1 VSLVVGALGGRPA
14 GQNLFKYA
22 ARRCSSNKGPRSKMS
37 LFGVRP
43 SRFDLT
49 IESKHHRGQPSFTV
63 ASVDPNFHSTV
74 LDFPKTKRIL
84 IIGFCHKTFEHRK
97 PMARLAAAA
106 HTKTGS
112 LAHNLTS
119 FLSTLGGMKN
129 YTLFGETATFVDPD
143 QPPGHSPQPQSWSSW
158 LRATLTL
165 TAFVHSPNLSWCLIA
180 MGVYILFPYNYTL
193 CRDLTSSST
202 QSFVLRRTL
211 LHTLVVG
218 SYYTFWFVSLYY
230 KGCGKRK
237 FRGVP
242 STETAANSTPSPTMA
257 TKTNTP
263 PTTYVPPEQLYPSLR
278 SMAHNLY
285 YWALGILQFVCWET
299 CFVHLYAT
307 NKISAGNGS
316 LVLLVLGT
324 ILVPVW

>member
-1 VSLVVGALGGRPA
+1 MARPA
-14 GQNLFKYA
+14 GA
-22 ARRCSSNKGPRSKMS
+22 AR
-37 LFGVRP
+37 
-43 SRFDLT
+43 
-49 IESKHHRGQPSFTV
+49 
-63 ASVDPNFHSTV
+63 
-74 LDFPKTKRIL
+74 
-84 IIGFCHKTFEHRK
+84 
-97 PMARLAAAA
+97 
-106 HTKTGS
+106 TKTGS
-112 LAHNLTS
+112 LADDLTLWLGS
-119 FLSTLGGMKN
+119 LGGLKN
-129 YTLFGETATFVDPD
+129 YTLFGETASFVDPH

-165 TAFVHSPNLSWCLIA
+165 AAFFHSPNLTWCLIST
-180 MGVYILFPYNYTL
+180 GVYLLFPYNYTL

-202 QSFVLRRTL
+202 RSFFLQRAL

-242 STETAANSTPSPTMA
+242 SAETAATTNPSRPTMA

-263 PTTYVPPEQLYPSLR
+263 TTTYVPPEQLYPSLG
-278 SMAHNLY
+278 SMFHNLY

-307 NKISAGNGS
+307 NKISAGDGS